1 MQPQQ
6 QQQENF
12 GVVRRPLDIEDYIDI
27 VRRHRGWILGPM
39 FASLV
44 LSVVGAYLWPDTYRS
59 SASLRVQSPV
69 MPENLM
75 QSPVSSTLNDRINSM
90 ASGIKSRTVLQTI
103 ETEHGPI
110 QVVGS
115 GFRLEH
121 GGGSVDRPPAKLGQ
135 HTDEVLGE
143 AGYSA
148 AEIAE
153 MHKQAIV

>member
-1 MQPQQ
+1 VLH
-6 QQQENF
+6 E
-12 GVVRRPLDIEDYIDI
+12 I
-27 VRRHRGWILGPM
+27 VEKAMTTQTSATWAER
-39 FASLV
+39 FAKADVPAGRV
-44 LSVVGAYLWPDTYRS
+44 LSI
-59 SASLRVQSPV
+59 
-69 MPENLM
+69 PETAKLDLM
-75 QSPVSSTLNDRINSM
+75 
-90 ASGIKSRTVLQTI
+90 KHRTVLQTV

-148 AEIAE
+148 AEITDMRVA
-153 MHKQAIV
+153 KVV

>member
-1 MQPQQ
+1 MKT
-6 QQQENF
+6 EASATWAE
-12 GVVRRPLDIEDYIDI
+12 R
-27 VRRHRGWILGPM
+27 
-39 FASLV
+39 FAKADVPAGRV
-44 LSVVGAYLWPDTYRS
+44 LSI
-59 SASLRVQSPV
+59 
-69 MPENLM
+69 PETAKLDLM
-75 QSPVSSTLNDRINSM
+75 
-90 ASGIKSRTVLQTI
+90 KHRTVLQTV

-153 MHKQAIV
+153 MRKQAVV

>member
-1 MQPQQ
+1 MVLAVMTDPQFQ
-6 QQQENF
+6 RLMKVLGCDKALGDPRFADWPKRIENNKE
-12 GVVRRPLDIEDYIDI
+12 LHEI
-27 VRRHRGWILGPM
+27 VEAAMKTETSATWAER
-39 FASLV
+39 FAKADVPAGRV
-44 LSVVGAYLWPDTYRS
+44 LSI
-59 SASLRVQSPV
+59 
-69 MPENLM
+69 PETAKLDLM
-75 QSPVSSTLNDRINSM
+75 
-90 ASGIKSRTVLQTI
+90 KHRTVLQTV

-121 GGGSVDRPPAKLGQ
+121 GGGSIDRPPAKLGQ

-153 MHKQAIV
+153 MHTAKVV